1 LLCNHDIRVALWVGL
16 GIGVLALVGCGSSG
30 SGHTDD
36 FLVRVGNRKITAHE
50 FRQAFELAKTSNPDS
65 ASKSSAALQE
75 ARQQLLDEM
84 SIELIMLNR
93 ADEVGISVSD
103 GELDAAIKAIQA
115 DYPPGVFEQTLIE
128 SAVPFEVW
136 KQRMRSRLLMDK
148 LVQAELGPQVAIT
161 PQEVATY
168 YDQHYRGKAGG
179 ADSEEKFQRLK
190 ETIVADLQRKKLE
203 DAFADWITG
212 LKQKYPVEVNQQAW
226 AELTES
232 SEAPPPPPESPPPDR
247 K

>member
-1 LLCNHDIRVALWVGL
+1 MRNHEIRVALWVGL
-16 GIGVLALVGCGSSG
+16 GIGVLALLGCSPSD

-36 FLVRVGNRKITAHE
+36 YLVRVGSRKITAHD
-50 FRQAFELAKTSNPDS
+50 FRQAFELAKTSHPDS

-84 SIELIMLNR
+84 SIELVMLNR

-103 GELDAAIKAIQA
+103 GELDEAIKAIQA

-136 KQRMRSRLLMDK
+136 KQRMRSRLLMEK
-148 LVQAELGPQVAIT
+148 LVQAELVPQVAIT
-161 PQEVATY
+161 PQEVADY
-168 YDQHYRGKAGG
+168 YDQHYRGKAGE

-203 DAFADWITG
+203 DAFADWIDG
-212 LKQKYPVEVNQQAW
+212 LKKKYPVEVNQQLW
-226 AELTES
+226 ADLTES
-232 SEAPPPPPESPPPDR
+232 SQAPSPPPESPPPDQ